1 MKEKAIVGRLNGK
14 VALITGASLGDDGA
28 NIGGVTAMVL
38 AREGAS
44 VVVAD
49 LPGRG
54 GDRLAEAIAEQGGS
68 ALAFDV
74 DLRVEAQ
81 IEAMIE
87 AAVGEFGGLDIVH
100 NNAGVSPEA
109 DTDVASMTVD
119 VWDLVMAVDVRGA
132 MLVTKHA
139 IPHLLARG
147 GGSVI
152 NTASITA
159 LAGDVIHTAYGVA
172 KGALCVLG
180 MHVAVQYGPRGI
192 RCNTICPGLT
202 MSPAAHRDLPKP
214 LVEAMTRL
222 TPAPRLSQPED
233 QANIVLFLAADESAM
248 INGQVLR
255 TDGGMLSQQPWV
267 AEFLAMGAP
276 TYGNDRP
283 EQREGAA
290 V

>member
-1 MKEKAIVGRLNGK
+1 VGRLNGK
-14 VALITGASLGDDGA
+14 IALITGASLGDDGA

-44 VVVAD
+44 VAVAD

-54 GDRLAEAIAEQGGS
+54 GDRLAEAIAAQGGR
-68 ALAFDV
+68 ALAVDV
-74 DLRVEAQ
+74 DLRSEAQVEALV
-81 IEAMIE
+81 E
-87 AAVGEFGGLDIVH
+87 AAVSEFGGLDILH

-109 DTDVASMTVD
+109 DTDVGSMTTD
-119 VWDLVMAVDVRGA
+119 VWDLVMAVDVRGT
-132 MLVTKHA
+132 MLMTKHA
-139 IPHLLARG
+139 IPHMLARG

-172 KGALCVLG
+172 KGAMCVLG

-233 QANIVLFLAADESAM
+233 QANIVLFLASDESAM

-267 AEFLAMGAP
+267 AEFVAMGAP

-283 EQREGAA
+283 GPREGA
-290 V
+290 VV

>member
-1 MKEKAIVGRLNGK
+1 MGRLNDK
-14 VALITGASLGDDGA
+14 VALVTGASLGDDGA

-54 GDRLAEAIAEQGGS
+54 GGRLAEAIAAQGGR
-68 ALAFDV
+68 ALAVDV
-74 DLRVEAQ
+74 DLRSEA
-81 IEAMIE
+81 E
-87 AAVGEFGGLDIVH
+87 AAALVGAAVSEFGGLDILH

-109 DTDVASMTVD
+109 DTDVASMITD

-132 MLVTKHA
+132 MLMTKHA
-139 IPHLLARG
+139 IPHMLERG

-172 KGALCVLG
+172 KAAMCVLG

-233 QANIVLFLAADESAM
+233 QANIVLFLASDESAM

-267 AEFLAMGAP
+267 AEFVAMGAP

-283 EQREGAA
+283 EPREGAI

>member
-1 MKEKAIVGRLNGK
+1 MKEKATVGRLNGK

-28 NIGGVTAMVL
+28 NIGGTTAIVM

-54 GDRLAEAIAEQGGS
+54 ADRLAQEIAGQGGS
-68 ALAFDV
+68 ALAVDV

-87 AAVGEFGGLDIVH
+87 AAVSEFGGLDIVH

-109 DTDVASMTVD
+109 DTDVGSMTVD

-172 KGALCVLG
+172 KAALCNLG
-180 MHVAVQYGPRGI
+180 VHVAVQYGPRGI

-202 MSPAAHRDLPKP
+202 MSPAAHRDLPKA

-233 QANIVLFLAADESAM
+233 QANIVLFLASDESSM

-267 AEFLAMGAP
+267 AEFIAMGAP